1 MWKPF
6 LETHFFGKLSRGIFS
21 SPIQNLVILCE
32 ENEVKFQRKI
42 DEILVRGHKVYHMW
56 HVAS

>member
-6 LETHFFGKLSRGIFS
+6 LETQFFGKLSRGIFS

-42 DEILVRGHKVYHMW
+42 DEILVRRHKVYHMW

>member
-6 LETHFFGKLSRGIFS
+6 LEKDFFEKLSRGIFS

-32 ENEVKFQRKI
+32 ENEVKFR
-42 DEILVRGHKVYHMW
+42 RGKLTKFWLGDIRYIICGM
-56 HVAS
+56 

>member
-6 LETHFFGKLSRGIFS
+6 LETHFFEKLSRGIFS

-32 ENEVKFQRKI
+32 ENEVKFRREKI
-42 DEILVRGHKVYHMW
+42 DVILVRGHKLYHI
-56 HVAS
+56 

>member
-32 ENEVKFQRKI
+32 ENEVKFR
-42 DEILVRGHKVYHMW
+42 RGKLMKFWLGDIRHIICGI
-56 HVAS
+56 